1 MDCRAPLG
9 PARYVW
15 SLLIMPVYQY
25 QGYRNDG
32 GTTTGIIDAENPKVA
47 RLKLRKEG
55 VYPTDVV
62 EQGQPPAHSQEQSRS
77 RAERSIGGS
86 ATLAST
92 DLALLTR
99 QFATLL
105 VAGLPLV
112 EALGVLVDQAEKKP
126 IKALLADIREQVRG
140 GKALS
145 TVLETYEKDFSPIY
159 VHMVRAGETSGA
171 LDQILFRLT
180 EFLEKQLALRNKV
193 TNAMLYPLIM
203 LVIGSG
209 ILFFLITFV
218 VPKITMVFA
227 QQKQA
232 LPWPTVALMS
242 ISQFFADYWMVLVG
256 ILLGGL
262 YMARR
267 FIRTGAGR
275 MMADRAI
282 LRLPLIGDV
291 ARMVSISRLTSTLAT
306 MLTSGVQLLDAM
318 DVSKRVMNNR
328 VLEETVEA
336 ARQNIREGETI
347 ADPLKRS
354 GEFPA
359 LVTHMIAVGEKS
371 GEMEEMLRRVSQIYD
386 GEVERVIARLTS
398 LMEPVMILA
407 MGAVVLFIVVA
418 ILLPIFEMGQMV
430 R

>member
-1 MDCRAPLG
+1 
-9 PARYVW
+9 
-15 SLLIMPVYQY
+15 MPVYQY

-62 EQGQPPAHSQEQSRS
+62 EQGHAPTHSQEQSRN
-77 RAERSIGGS
+77 RTERSIGRS

-145 TVLETYEKDFSPIY
+145 AVLETYEKDFSPIY
-159 VHMVRAGETSGA
+159 VHMVRAGESSGA

-256 ILLGGL
+256 VLLGGL
-262 YMARR
+262 YMARQ

-275 MMADRAI
+275 MMADRMI

-398 LMEPVMILA
+398 LMEPVMILV

>member
-1 MDCRAPLG
+1 
-9 PARYVW
+9 
-15 SLLIMPVYQY
+15 MPVYQY

-62 EQGQPPAHSQEQSRS
+62 EQGQAPTQSQGQTRG
-77 RAERSIGGS
+77 RTERSIGRS
-86 ATLAST
+86 ATLPST
-92 DLALLTR
+92 DLALMTR

-145 TVLETYEKDFSPIY
+145 AVLETYEKDFSPIY

-256 ILLGGL
+256 VLLGGL

-267 FIRTGAGR
+267 FIRTAAGR
-275 MMADRAI
+275 MMADRTI

>member
-1 MDCRAPLG
+1 
-9 PARYVW
+9 
-15 SLLIMPVYQY
+15 MPVYQY
-25 QGYRNDG
+25 QGYRSDG
-32 GTTTGIIDAENPKVA
+32 GAATGIIDAENVKVA

-55 VYPTDVV
+55 VYPTNVV
-62 EQGQPPAHSQEQSRS
+62 EQGRAPSRSQEKTRSRS
-77 RAERSIGGS
+77 ERSIGR
-86 ATLAST
+86 ATTLTAT
-92 DLALLTR
+92 DLALMTR

-112 EALGVLVDQAEKKP
+112 DALGVLVDQAEKKSV
-126 IKALLADIREQVRG
+126 KALLADIREQIRG

-159 VHMVRAGETSGA
+159 VHMVQAGEASGA
-171 LDQILFRLT
+171 LDQILFRLA

-203 LVIGSG
+203 LVIGSV

-218 VPKITMVFA
+218 VPKITLVFA

-232 LPWPTVALMS
+232 LPWPTIALMS
-242 ISQFFADYWMVLVG
+242 VSQFFADYWMVLVG
-256 ILLGGL
+256 LLLASL
-262 YMARR
+262 YTARR
-267 FIRTGAGR
+267 VIRTGAGR
-275 MMADRAI
+275 MMADR
-282 LRLPLIGDV
+282 LTLQLPLIGDV

-306 MLTSGVQLLDAM
+306 MLGSGVQLLDAL

-328 VLEETVEA
+328 VLEETVET

-398 LMEPVMILA
+398 LMEPIMILV
-407 MGAVVLFIVVA
+407 MGAIVLFIVVA
-418 ILLPIFEMGQMV
+418 ILLPIFEMGQMI

>member
-1 MDCRAPLG
+1 
-9 PARYVW
+9 
-15 SLLIMPVYQY
+15 MPVYQY

-62 EQGQPPAHSQEQSRS
+62 EQGQAPPHSQEQSRV
-77 RAERSIGGS
+77 RTERSIGRS

-145 TVLETYEKDFSPIY
+145 AVLETYEKDFSPIY

-203 LVIGSG
+203 LVIGSA

-256 ILLGGL
+256 LLLGGL
-262 YMARR
+262 YMTRR

-275 MMADRAI
+275 MMADRTI

-306 MLTSGVQLLDAM
+306 MLASGVQLLDAM

-407 MGAVVLFIVVA
+407 MGTVVLFIVVA

>member
-1 MDCRAPLG
+1 
-9 PARYVW
+9 
-15 SLLIMPVYQY
+15 MPVYQY

-62 EQGQPPAHSQEQSRS
+62 EQGQAPTQSQEQTRD
-77 RAERSIGGS
+77 RTERSIGRS
-86 ATLAST
+86 ATLPST
-92 DLALLTR
+92 DLALMTR

-145 TVLETYEKDFSPIY
+145 AVLETYEKDFSPIY

-203 LVIGSG
+203 LVIGSA

-242 ISQFFADYWMVLVG
+242 VSQFFADYWMVLVG
-256 ILLGGL
+256 VLLGGL

-267 FIRTGAGR
+267 FIRTGTGR
-275 MMADRAI
+275 MMADRTI

>member
-1 MDCRAPLG
+1 
-9 PARYVW
+9 
-15 SLLIMPVYQY
+15 MPVYQY
-25 QGYRNDG
+25 QGYRSDG
-32 GTTTGIIDAENPKVA
+32 GAAAGIIDAENVKVA

-62 EQGQPPAHSQEQSRS
+62 EQNQPSVRPHEKGR
-77 RAERSIGGS
+77 S
-86 ATLAST
+86 ATARATGKSSVLSAT
-92 DLALLTR
+92 DLSLLTR

-112 EALGVLVDQAEKKP
+112 EALGVLVDQAQKKP
-126 IKALLADIREQVRG
+126 IKALLADIREQIRG

-145 TVLETYEKDFSPIY
+145 VVLESYEKDFSSIY
-159 VHMVRAGETSGA
+159 VHMVRAGEASGA
-171 LDQILFRLT
+171 LDQILFRLA
-180 EFLEKQLALRNKV
+180 EFLEKQQALRNKV
-193 TNAMLYPLIM
+193 TNAMLYPIIM
-203 LVIGSG
+203 LVIGTI

-218 VPKITMVFA
+218 VPKITQVFA

-242 ISQFFADYWMVLVG
+242 VSEFMADYWMVLVG
-256 ILLGGL
+256 VVIGGL
-262 YMARR
+262 YLIRR
-267 FIRTGAGR
+267 FTHTARGR
-275 MMADRAI
+275 MVADRVI

-291 ARMVSISRLTSTLAT
+291 ARMVSISRLTSTLST
-306 MLTSGVQLLDAM
+306 MLASGVQLLDAL

-328 VLEETVEA
+328 VLEETVEG

-386 GEVERVIARLTS
+386 SEVERVIARLTS
-398 LMEPVMILA
+398 LMEPIMILV
-407 MGAVVLFIVVA
+407 MGAIVLFIVVA
-418 ILLPIFEMGQMV
+418 ILLPIFEMGQMI

>member
-1 MDCRAPLG
+1 
-9 PARYVW
+9 
-15 SLLIMPVYQY
+15 MPVYQY
-25 QGYRNDG
+25 HGYRSDG
-32 GTTTGIIDAENPKVA
+32 GAATGIIDAENVKVA
-47 RLKLRKEG
+47 RHKLRKEG

-62 EQGQPPAHSQEQSRS
+62 EQGHSSVRSQENGRS
-77 RAERSIGGS
+77 TAGPTTGKSSVLS
-86 ATLAST
+86 AT
-92 DLALLTR
+92 DLSLLTR

-112 EALGVLVDQAEKKP
+112 DALGVLVDQAQKKP
-126 IKALLADIREQVRG
+126 IKALLADIREQIRG

-145 TVLETYEKDFSPIY
+145 VVLESYEKDFSPIY
-159 VHMVRAGETSGA
+159 VHMVRAGEASGA
-171 LDQILFRLT
+171 LDQILFRLA
-180 EFLEKQLALRNKV
+180 EFLEKQQALRNKV
-193 TNAMLYPLIM
+193 TNAMLYPVIM
-203 LVIGSG
+203 LVIGTI

-218 VPKITMVFA
+218 VPKITQVFA

-242 ISQFFADYWMVLVG
+242 VSEFMADYWMVLIGLV
-256 ILLGGL
+256 IGGAYL
-262 YMARR
+262 IRR
-267 FIRTGAGR
+267 FTRTERGR
-275 MMADRAI
+275 TVADRMT
-282 LRLPLIGDV
+282 LKLPLIGDV

-306 MLTSGVQLLDAM
+306 MLASGVQLLDAL

-328 VLEETVEA
+328 VLEETVEV

-371 GEMEEMLRRVSQIYD
+371 GEMEEMLRRVGQIYD

-398 LMEPVMILA
+398 LMEPVMILV
-407 MGAVVLFIVVA
+407 MGAIVLFIVVA
-418 ILLPIFEMGQMV
+418 ILLPIFEMGQMI